1 MQTAQVILE
10 ATRFLPI
17 IFILIYG
24 AICDY
29 KTAEAPNKLWLY
41 MPVALFFT
49 CLTLLFYPQYTVL
62 TIISAALTI
71 GLSLALFY
79 LNMWGGADSKAL
91 ILIAVATPLPPIW
104 IAPML
109 YPMVILVLTGL
120 TAILYTA
127 SKHPKNLFAAK
138 IRYLPFMAAAYI
150 FTALTF
156 FFLS

>member
-24 AICDY
+24 AICDH

-41 MPVALFFT
+41 MPAALFFT
-49 CLTLLFYPQYTVL
+49 CLTLLFYPQYTIL

-79 LNMWGGADSKAL
+79 TRMWGGADAKAL
-91 ILIAVATPLPPIW
+91 IMLAVATPLPPVW
-104 IAPML
+104 ITPML
-109 YPMVILVLTGL
+109 YPLVLLVLTGI
-120 TAILYTA
+120 TAIIYTA
-127 SKHPKNLFAAK
+127 SKHPKNLFKTK
-138 IRYLPFMAAAYI
+138 IRYLPFLAAAYI
-150 FTALTF
+150 FTTVY
-156 FFLS
+156 FFLAI